1 MNVINDISGY
11 RQLRRK
17 LEGAGKIGFV
27 PTMGALHA
35 GHASL
40 VKQSVSENDYTL
52 VSIFVNPTQFGPNED
67 LSKYP
72 RTFEQDCQLLEQLG
86 VDGVF
91 APTASE
97 IYGDRPSE
105 VQLSLKHLDKKL
117 CGASRAGHFNG
128 VLQVVS
134 ILFHIVQPHRA
145 YFGLKDYQQFLIIE
159 HLVRELHFGVQ
170 LVGCP
175 TVRESDGLAMS
186 SRNVYLSADQRKQAL
201 FLYKTLT
208 AIKNQLEDFQT
219 VSDVKAFVRESL
231 EKYPQVT
238 LDYFEVLNDKNLQ
251 EVKEISPLN
260 SPRAFM
266 AAYVGN
272 TRLIDNLSLY

>member
-1 MNVINDISGY
+1 
-11 RQLRRK
+11 
-17 LEGAGKIGFV
+17 
-27 PTMGALHA
+27 
-35 GHASL
+35 
-40 VKQSVSENDYTL
+40 
-52 VSIFVNPTQFGPNED
+52 
-67 LSKYP
+67 
-72 RTFEQDCQLLEQLG
+72 
-86 VDGVF
+86 
-91 APTASE
+91 
-97 IYGDRPSE
+97 
-105 VQLSLKHLDKKL
+105 LKHLDKKL
-117 CGASRAGHFNG
+117 CGASRSGHFNG